1 MIEKTTILENYGQGA
16 FTEYRIP
23 AIIISRKGTIL
34 VAYESRENDRN
45 DWANIQIT
53 IRRSTDDGQHFSA
66 PIYPSRLLSGSTDKI
81 VQTWNNPVLIA
92 DQEIIHLLFCQNY
105 EKVWYC
111 QSHDDGQNFS
121 RPQEITSVFRQFAY
135 SWNVC
140 AVGPGHGFVSSH
152 NRIIVPIWL
161 ANGKV
166 RFDLDPTG
174 RIKNHAPSVAGC
186 IYSDDH
192 GQTWQTGF
200 LTSGIENANE
210 TTAAELKN
218 GRILFNFRNERFEKC
233 RVLGIAPSSL
243 NELESAWSETS
254 LPDPTCFG
262 SMINQ
267 KDHLYFVN
275 CANHN
280 PKHLYSERIHLT
292 LYQSLDQ
299 AASWQALGEIDVF
312 GGYADISF
320 KDEFAYIFYEH
331 VFNGKVE
338 KLQLVKYNI
347 TK

>member
-1 MIEKTTILENYGQGA
+1 M
-16 FTEYRIP
+16 EYRIP
-23 AIIISRKGTIL
+23 AIVITNRGTVLI
-34 VAYESRENDRN
+34 AYESRENARN
-45 DWANIQIT
+45 DWANIHIT
-53 IRRSTDDGQHFSA
+53 IRRSTDDGQYFSA
-66 PIYPSRLLSGSTDKI
+66 PVFPSLFLPNNTDNT
-81 VQTWNNPVLIA
+81 VQTWNNPVLVA
-92 DQEIIHLLFCQNY
+92 DKEIIHLLFCQNY
-105 EKVWYC
+105 EKVWHC
-111 QSHDDGQNFS
+111 QSHDDGQSFS
-121 RPQEITSVFRQFAY
+121 VPLEITDTFHRFAY
-135 SWNVC
+135 PWNVC
-140 AVGPGHGFVSSH
+140 AVGPGHGFVSGQ

-161 ANGKV
+161 ANGTV

-192 GQTWQTGF
+192 GHTWQTGF
-200 LTSGIENANE
+200 ITSGIENANE
-210 TTAAELKN
+210 TTAAELCD

-233 RVLGIAPSSL
+233 RVLGIAPPSL
-243 NELESAWSETS
+243 NELESAWSELT

-267 KDHLYFVN
+267 NNTLYFVN

-280 PKHLYSERIHLT
+280 QKHLYSERIHLT

-299 AASWQALGEIDVF
+299 AGSWQPLDEIDAF
-312 GGYADISF
+312 GGYADIAL
-320 KDEFAYIFYEH
+320 KDNSAYIFYEH